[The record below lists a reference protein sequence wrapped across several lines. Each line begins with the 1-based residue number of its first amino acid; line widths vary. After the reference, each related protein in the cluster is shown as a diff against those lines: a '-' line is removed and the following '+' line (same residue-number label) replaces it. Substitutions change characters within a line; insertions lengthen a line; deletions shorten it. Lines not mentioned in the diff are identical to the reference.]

1 MYPHVVSYLHDV
13 RAESWSVA
21 SDMID
26 GSSFSVLAGLL
37 ACGLLA
43 ALLIRPVAVKHFMG
57 GSELAAEQEADHA
70 SHAHAHPTDSDHGSL
85 GGGVVGCRRMAARLR
100 RDRDDTKSDRLI
112 PLTAVDVCPFVASRG
127 VRSRDAAPADQ
138 TRMIAGSYFATS
150 ASCVIMCMGS
160 TWACATRIRS
170 KGS

>member
-1 MYPHVVSYLHDV
+1 MGMYPHVVSYLHDV
-13 RAESWSVA
+13 RAESGSVA

-70 SHAHAHPTDSDHGSL
+70 SHAHAHPTDSDHGSRWAVVSWAAVGWPL
-85 GGGVVGCRRMAARLR
+85 VDGVTVTVQKAIVLFR
-100 RDRDDTKSDRLI
+100 
-112 PLTAVDVCPFVASRG
+112 
-127 VRSRDAAPADQ
+127 
-138 TRMIAGSYFATS
+138 
-150 ASCVIMCMGS
+150 
-160 TWACATRIRS
+160 
-170 KGS
+170 